1 MSIQTIEGVRS
12 GETFNPERDGD
23 RLNRQARVVFNLM
36 CDGEWRTL
44 AAIATIVDE
53 PEASVSARLRDLRKK
68 RFGEHVVE
76 RRYVGNGLW
85 EYKLALED

>member
-1 MSIQTIEGVRS
+1 MQLTGERS
-12 GETFNPERDGD
+12 GETFSPERDGD
-23 RLNRQARVVFNLM
+23 RLNRQARIVFDLM
-36 CDGEWRTL
+36 RDGEWRTL

-53 PEASVSARLRDLRKK
+53 PEASVSARLRDLRKP

-85 EYKLALED
+85 EYKLVFED